1 MPYDFPAEFLE
12 GRTAIR
18 TGERAQEF
26 VDAFNQVIN
35 PEHPTFAY
43 ISNFSFMTN
52 QYGNDVAFN
61 CTISD
66 TQGPQLEWCYGKW
79 YLENGYAV
87 IDFDQLQPQQSLD
100 CILDLL

>member
-1 MPYDFPAEFLE
+1 MPYDFPAGFLE

-18 TGERAQEF
+18 TGEQAKEF
-26 VDAFNQVIN
+26 IDAFNQTIN
-35 PEHPTFAY
+35 PEHPSFANV
-43 ISNFSFMTN
+43 SDFSFMIN

-66 TQGPQLEWCYGKW
+66 TYGPNLEWCYGEW
-79 YLENGYAV
+79 YLEKGYDV
-87 IDFDQLQPQQSLD
+87 IDFDQLQPQQPLD